1 MKKII
6 LLIAI
11 LFLVSGCS
19 IEYNI
24 EIIDENI
31 IEDIDVFTSDMANL
45 DIPQENYYSRSY
57 RNIFDDMFN
66 SNAMAYFNDPNFQLY
81 YEGIQP
87 NVSYYDKSLINESN
101 RYGVNFSYRFTFN
114 DYYRSSAIKSCFED
128 FTMIKNE
135 DMYSLKTNNKCKLF
149 DAYTLLDSVSI
160 NIVTDYDIIYN
171 NADVVNGNTYTWNIT
186 RDNYTNKSIS
196 MWFDTIPDD
205 LSNFDSNN
213 VPSED
218 DPNSNIEEEETTQE
232 EESNTLSSKQTNL
245 IIIGAISIFVI
256 IFVVVIVVK
265 KKRL

>member
-1 MKKII
+1 M
-6 LLIAI
+6 
-11 LFLVSGCS
+11 
-19 IEYNI
+19 N
-24 EIIDENI
+24 
-31 IEDIDVFTSDMANL
+31 
-45 DIPQENYYSRSY
+45 
-57 RNIFDDMFN
+57 
-66 SNAMAYFNDPNFQLY
+66 
-81 YEGIQP
+81 
-87 NVSYYDKSLINESN
+87 
-101 RYGVNFSYRFTFN
+101 
-114 DYYRSSAIKSCFED
+114 
-128 FTMIKNE
+128 
-135 DMYSLKTNNKCKLF
+135 
-149 DAYTLLDSVSI
+149 
-160 NIVTDYDIIYN
+160 YDIIYN